1 MSFVSFPTDPNI
13 METLQLTQ
21 KEIKI
26 LLELLESQDL
36 SEMSQN
42 VFDLV
47 VLHEKLTSSQTY

>member
-1 MSFVSFPTDPNI
+1 M
-13 METLQLTQ
+13 MEMVQLSQ

-36 SEMSQN
+36 SEVHQN

-47 VLHEKLTSSQTY
+47 VLHDKLTSSQTY

>member
-1 MSFVSFPTDPNI
+1 
-13 METLQLTQ
+13 MEMVQLSQ

-42 VFDLV
+42 VFDLIR
-47 VLHEKLTSSQTY
+47 LHDKLSSSQTY

>member
-1 MSFVSFPTDPNI
+1 M
-13 METLQLTQ
+13 MEMVQLSQ
-21 KEIKI
+21 KEIRI

-36 SEMSQN
+36 CEVQQN

>member
-1 MSFVSFPTDPNI
+1 
-13 METLQLTQ
+13 MEMVQLTQ

-36 SEMSQN
+36 GEVHQN

-47 VLHEKLTSSQTY
+47 SIHEKLTSSLTY